1 VAARPSAVV
10 SWGSGRA
17 ASRWRH
23 CSPSWQRIRAGR
35 CYFAPHQIATRAHM
49 LRRGSYIG
57 GGGGS
62 TQGDGLVMPGVDGTG
77 GWGGKP

>member
-1 VAARPSAVV
+1 VARPSAVV

-23 CSPSWQRIRAGR
+23 CSPSRQRIRACR
-35 CYFAPHQIATRAHM
+35 CCFDPDRIATRAHM
-49 LRRGSYIG
+49 LRLGSYID

-62 TQGDGLVMPGVDGTG
+62 TQGDGLVMPRVDGTG
-77 GWGGKP
+77 GWGGKL